1 MCNPSHNNNALVG
14 AAMYA
19 KAPTLMWGPGKLVD
33 ETVVKQQSVTD
44 RSLSADSYGGIEYGW
59 LVVVHRDV
67 KPRGYK

>member
-1 MCNPSHNNNALVG
+1 
-14 AAMYA
+14 MYA

-59 LVVVHRDV
+59 LVVVT
-67 KPRGYK
+67 